1 MTADFPE
8 INLATVERDL
18 ATNVRYRS
26 IYFKLGPTA
35 QMLLALD
42 DHCLVREAYPTLD
55 RIGPCDQTGAQT
67 FKVTA
72 PDAYTM
78 ASDLH
83 ERSLPGDGGFGH
95 TASERRAARIAHDTI
110 RRALQRSL

>member
-35 QMLLALD
+35 QMLLSLD
-42 DHCLVREAYPTLD
+42 DRVLVREAYPSLE
-55 RIGPCDQTGAQT
+55 RIGPHDQTGAQL
-67 FKVTA
+67 FKVVA
-72 PDAYTM
+72 ADAYVM

-83 ERSLPGDGGFGH
+83 ERSLPGDSGFGH
-95 TASERRAARIAHDTI
+95 TPSERRAARIAHDTI